1 MGCGCTR
8 HTEIAPPA
16 YCGQAVRCNILHPT
30 QLREDKEQGALMVR
44 CSPLEGQPL
53 ACTHQ
58 RLFPHWGGYGGA
70 LMLLLILMLCL
81 ATALKAQAKDAGQ
94 GRLEVQLIKETKHY
108 REYKCV
114 KQLIFKESSNN
125 PNARTGSHYG
135 LPQGRSQYLATASP
149 TAQITWMM
157 KYIRARYYDGCAALR
172 HHNIKGWY

>member
-1 MGCGCTR
+1 MGCGYTR

-30 QLREDKEQGALMVR
+30 QLREDKQQGALIVR

-53 ACTHQ
+53 ACTDQ
-58 RLFPHWGGYGGA
+58 RPIPQWGGYGGA
-70 LMLLLILMLCL
+70 LRLLLCLTLCL
-81 ATALKAQAKDAGQ
+81 ATVTTAEAKDAGQ
-94 GRLEVQLIKETKHY
+94 GVWEAHLLKITKDY
-108 REYKCV
+108 KEYKCV

-135 LPQGRSQYLATASP
+135 LPQGRSRYLATASP

-157 KYIRARYYDGCAALR
+157 KYIRARYYDGCSALR
-172 HHNIKGWY
+172 HSNKKAS